1 MINFLPANLR
11 NQTNCSSFLEE
22 TLRQK
27 NEEIAGWK
35 HKFAREEEES
45 FKREQAL
52 INGYKAEINNLKTQ
66 VSIKYIVF
74 ASLNR

>member
-1 MINFLPANLR
+1 
-11 NQTNCSSFLEE
+11 LEG

-27 NEEIAGWK
+27 NEEITGWK

-66 VSIKYIVF
+66 VSIIYMYKF
-74 ASLNR
+74 

>member
-1 MINFLPANLR
+1 MIKFLLANLR
-11 NQTNCSSFLEE
+11 NQTNCSGFLEE

-66 VSIKYIVF
+66 VSIKYMYMYKF
-74 ASLNR
+74 